1 MKSNNASALS
11 GILIAVILIVV
22 NTAVYAKTSI
32 TLTPAGGITM
42 PAGYSDAS
50 LEVEVQQKAD
60 LNGPIIADSLAMGN
74 ITGYPVGKAHVGG
87 LPHFSVG
94 VALGTGMTNMRYF
107 DDDRPESD
115 NGSLPGITPNPVLHF
130 ALGLTK
136 DFDVLGKYFSL
147 SKTVVDPGLDTDIAK
162 LTDYKLLSLG
172 GKLRYNIVKRKKL
185 LPFIFNFGGL
195 TVSAGADFQYGD
207 IRVQGDYDAD
217 LPEVDVSITA
227 PAAFTGTITT
237 QFDGQYSARVLY
249 SIFSLSAQAVAY
261 FDVFYLFS
269 FYTGFGLTG
278 NVGYFKMD
286 FNGDGVLT
294 TDDPAYNAAAGTD
307 QIGTLLFESTNK
319 YHPYYAIPT
328 YLVGLEINLWVLK
341 ITGETMVNL
350 YNRRDVNATVGVRVQ
365 I

>member
-11 GILIAVILIVV
+11 GILIAAILIVV
-22 NTAVYAKTSI
+22 NTAVYAKTNI
-32 TLTPAGGITM
+32 TLTPAGGITS

-107 DDDRPESD
+107 DDSRPESD

-147 SKTVVDPGLDTDIAK
+147 SDTVVDPGLDTDIAK

-172 GKLRYNIVKRKKL
+172 GKLRYNIVKRRSSFL
-185 LPFIFNFGGL
+185 SFSTSG
-195 TVSAGADFQYGD
+195 
-207 IRVQGDYDAD
+207 D
-217 LPEVDVSITA
+217 LPYPRGPT
-227 PAAFTGTITT
+227 
-237 QFDGQYSARVLY
+237 
-249 SIFSLSAQAVAY
+249 FS
-261 FDVFYLFS
+261 
-269 FYTGFGLTG
+269 
-278 NVGYFKMD
+278 M
-286 FNGDGVLT
+286 
-294 TDDPAYNAAAGTD
+294 
-307 QIGTLLFESTNK
+307 
-319 YHPYYAIPT
+319 AI
-328 YLVGLEINLWVLK
+328 
-341 ITGETMVNL
+341 
-350 YNRRDVNATVGVRVQ
+350 
-365 I
+365 